1 MKTLLQTLRNTLK
14 EHADPQVQQT
24 GKRFFK
30 PDEHITSYGVSTK
43 TLKIISD
50 QFYQQIANPSKKEIF
65 ALCEQLWQSSLLEEA
80 FIACFWSNK
89 VHKQYESED
98 IDIFYHWLAQ
108 YVDNW
113 ASCDTLCNH
122 NIGDFLQMY
131 PEKINEL
138 KSWAKQNNRWIK
150 RGAAVSLIIPA
161 RKGLF
166 LENIFEITEIL
177 ITDTDDLVQKG
188 YGWMLK
194 AASESHPKTVFDYLL
209 TKKKTMPRTAFRYA
223 LEKMPEDWRKE
234 AMKKET

>member
-1 MKTLLQTLRNTLK
+1 M
-14 EHADPQVQQT
+14 
-24 GKRFFK
+24 
-30 PDEHITSYGVSTK
+30 
-43 TLKIISD
+43 
-50 QFYQQIANPSKKEIF
+50 
-65 ALCEQLWQSSLLEEA
+65 CEQLWQSSLLEEA

-98 IDIFYHWLAQ
+98 IDIFYLWLAQ